1 MTISFECQ
9 DREYEE
15 WCKENE
21 GYVFNFF
28 GGTDRNVDMNK
39 IHHVNCRYLGERR
52 TKAREPRLIRKYA
65 QRILKNFSHLLKKRG
80 AVRLVIVG
88 VACESH

>member
-39 IHHVNCRYLGERR
+39 IHHVNCSYLWRKTDEGKR
-52 TKAREPRLIRKYA
+52 TTSYKKVVEIKMGRSFSYC
-65 QRILKNFSHLLKKRG
+65 RI
-80 AVRLVIVG
+80 
-88 VACESH
+88 CM